1 MIHLLNIFITFIT
14 GLVEGKIYKE
24 TMVFP
29 SKYRGFPL
37 KMAIFPWDSGIPTV
51 DSLRQA
57 LLIRKD
63 DAPAKAAG
71 PKERG
76 KGGRVLLR
84 ACQPSKKYIDN
95 HHF

>member
-1 MIHLLNIFITFIT
+1 
-14 GLVEGKIYKE
+14 LVEGKIYKE

-76 KGGRVLLR
+76 KGGRALLR
-84 ACQPSKKYIDN
+84 ACQPSKNISTITIFNGKTHYKLP
-95 HHF
+95 FSL

>member
-1 MIHLLNIFITFIT
+1 MA
-14 GLVEGKIYKE
+14 
-24 TMVFP
+24 FP
-29 SKYRGFPL
+29 SKYKGFPL
-37 KMAIFPWDSGIPTV
+37 KMTIFPWDSGIPTV

-76 KGGRVLLR
+76 KGGEESPT
-84 ACQPSKKYIDN
+84 ADMPTFKKYVEIKILMN
-95 HHF
+95 PLCLWAFSIELPEGIKRI

>member
-1 MIHLLNIFITFIT
+1 
-14 GLVEGKIYKE
+14 
-24 TMVFP
+24 MVFP

-37 KMAIFPWDSGIPTV
+37 KIAIFPWDSGIPTV

-76 KGGRVLLR
+76 KGGKSYCGHANL
-84 ACQPSKKYIDN
+84 QKIYIEITIFN
-95 HHF
+95 G